1 MYNIMSRVVVL
12 KQLTVTIVLIAIK
25 DGMKREYRLQVS

>member
-12 KQLTVTIVLIAIK
+12 KQLTMTIVLIAIK
-25 DGMKREYRLQVS
+25 DGTKRKYRLQVS